1 MNMSQKRSIESE
13 WESSL
18 TSNQLSSIDIQS
30 SIKRKYIEIISSYLS
45 HRRSNIVSISNNPYN
60 STSINRKLYYKYST
74 ASLLQYN
81 NQLHLTLFSSS
92 SSSSSNISKDIESQ
106 IQLNNVSN
114 KTLTTQHTTKVSLL
128 ISLAERKGLRIKV
141 LARSQQNRNSAFYKR
156 KNVNTSK
163 QNLNK

>member
-18 TSNQLSSIDIQS
+18 TSDQLTSIDIQF
-30 SIKRKYIEIISSYLS
+30 SIIRKYIEIISSYLS

-92 SSSSSNISKDIESQ
+92 LSNISKDIDSQ
-106 IQLNNVSN
+106 IQLDNVSN

-141 LARSQQNRNSAFYKR
+141 LARSQQNRNTTFYKR
-156 KNVNTSK
+156 KNVNNYK
-163 QNLNK
+163 QNPNK